1 MKKTNAMIGIHEPKP
16 ARGFPAGRLRW
27 IMRNNQFVTAAVRSA
42 DGLRV
47 FVVNDAGEFWE
58 PWVEC
63 QQAAR
68 IDADNLRTRVG
79 DWIPVTES
87 MPDDE
92 ISVLV
97 WSTHEDAPALAF
109 HDTEVL
115 HRRGDSG
122 WIVCGSSRVLLGVS
136 HWCQDIQPPDLSAC
150 ADKSTEGQNHGG

>member
-1 MKKTNAMIGIHEPKP
+1 
-16 ARGFPAGRLRW
+16 
-27 IMRNNQFVTAAVRSA
+27 MRNNNNEVGR
-42 DGLRV
+42 
-47 FVVNDAGEFWE
+47 
-58 PWVEC
+58 WVSV
-63 QQAAR
+63 A
-68 IDADNLRTRVG
+68 
-79 DWIPVTES
+79 ES

-150 ADKSTEGQNHGG
+150 ADKSNRVESGN